1 MIDLNSYA
9 QPSGEALEETISDI
23 ILAYLGAKRIA
34 ELEPEFAK
42 VWNRAEAKAMSQYEL
57 LLNGEL
63 AARRK

>member
-9 QPSGEALEETISDI
+9 PPSGEALEETISDI

-34 ELEPEFAK
+34 ELEPEFVK
-42 VWNRAEAKAMSQYEL
+42 VWSRAEAKAMSQYEL

-63 AARRK
+63 AARKK